1 MASIMEVIAARRAG
15 QAAPAAPAAT
25 QDPQDVQV
33 PGLTDAIKEVGAY
46 GLGVVAAV
54 GNTLDI
60 PRTVAWDA
68 VLGENP
74 IDQLATPFSS
84 ENRLSGRDVLTRM
97 GITKKNRDGGIDD
110 WWGDPEEA
118 VSDLGGFAMEVL
130 LDPLGPIGKVFKIPQ
145 LLGGTAKAGARA
157 AIGVTKGAASLLP
170 GGRFAVGA
178 TEEILTYARKVAHQL
193 FNYKRQNSTD
203 PNLKDIF
210 ENMTDGLIRSED
222 YTQSV
227 GMAALGEMERKGFHL
242 RTDHPDFLTNLR
254 AVRLYVDK
262 VDDVAKQLRP
272 DWKLLPDEI
281 KPYFNEMR
289 SITHKRRIA
298 EAGSGLRTPA
308 FVDDAGIEYWP
319 RRMQDTLKH
328 LVTEEE
334 LSVPGTPNFFRK
346 FSTEGGENALRD
358 FLYKGNKL
366 GTEGLQEVLTDPQW
380 TQIAEE
386 TSKLVGA
393 DLAEGFATGRLR
405 DAAGPAHL
413 KEFAET
419 LGINTRQLWT
429 DLGLSMDQP
438 YAKTADLT
446 AALEKYRTAQDAA
459 VQVGKAP
466 SRQVSHKVNGQDEW
480 WFYDLFSGK
489 PKALRKNEAGEFVML
504 GRQNPKAVVAQ
515 QQDALLNF
523 SKRAARKNAQNN
535 PELLARLER
544 AEQSGAGFLSYLDD
558 AGDIQYLVPRLES
571 VLNPNW
577 TGRLQGLARSIAK
590 GPVEEMDIVRN
601 RITAQIEARYSDV
614 ILRDMP
620 ATTADGRFLFKET
633 ATGRKIKVSRAKA
646 LNPPENFQKRLDSG
660 ELTQVMDDR
669 YEQLADLV
677 TRREKVREFGLFGN
691 NPVVDWIDGELAGR
705 KRIEV
710 AQALMKI
717 VTDTV
722 VEQHGTTA
730 ASWKP
735 GRVAVTRFDN
745 PLGVPVDKLLK
756 SNKQISKPA
765 FLDLIA
771 KRLEEHGVYKYD
783 QKLAEPGRHYTKE
796 LARTITDTKLDP
808 QMMKELQEAFEYFDT
823 PPEIGKLGQLMD
835 SYLAIHK
842 SGLLSNLAT
851 VNRDALSGITN
862 AVAMGDIPVSP
873 AGYGRFKDAA
883 ALARGR
889 DIAGEVAH
897 PDVVDMVKR
906 MGLDPNNNSDR
917 GRAFV
922 YLYAGAMHRSHMHA
936 QLTSDLPARL
946 KSGQADDILDQ
957 IPNQRQEG
965 SLESLKRMW
974 GSQSIRA
981 QLAPWN
987 VPGVITKTP
996 AGYGPRSTENIVA
1009 ALHGAVRGTADN
1021 TIRMASIL
1029 SNMDKGMSFR
1039 DAFERVNWHQ
1049 VSYDPRRY
1057 TRFEKRV
1064 MKRVIPFY
1072 SFISRSLPMVAMELA
1087 SHPGGGLGRVIRA
1100 QRLAQ
1105 GDDKS
1110 YVPYDLQ
1117 DSAAIP
1123 LSPGQKGELRYI
1135 TNLGLMHEDALRYL
1149 APTEG
1154 VRGILKRVVGSS
1166 NPLLKGVIE
1175 YSTNTSTF
1183 FDGPMGGRRL
1193 DDLDPAVGRILHNM
1207 GLTQLPPSGRPNPF
1221 ISPMVEAAAANSPAA
1236 AALRYARVISEPL
1249 KRRSIS
1255 EKMVN
1260 LLTGVRTKNITQ
1272 EALARELRDRLNAEQ
1287 IRMGARPISIVTG
1300 TEGLAEKYEAAGD
1313 EDAAEKLERISRAL
1327 AVIRK
1332 RLQQQKIEK

>member
-15 QAAPAAPAAT
+15 QTAPAVP

-33 PGLTDAIKEVGAY
+33 PGLTNAIKEVGAY

-74 IDQLATPFSS
+74 IDQLATPFSA
-84 ENRLSGRDVLTRM
+84 ENRLGGRDVLTRM
-97 GITKKNRDGGIDD
+97 GITKKNREGGVGD

-130 LDPLGPIGKVFKIPQ
+130 LDPLGPIGAAFKIPR
-145 LLGGTAKAGARA
+145 LLGLTAKTGARA
-157 AIGVTKGAASLLP
+157 ALGVTKGVASLLP

-178 TEEILTYARKVAHQL
+178 TEEVLTYARKVAHQL
-193 FNYKRQNSTD
+193 YNYKRQATTD
-203 PNLKDIF
+203 PRLKNIM
-210 ENMTDGLIRSED
+210 ESMTDGLIRSED
-222 YTQSV
+222 QIQSV

-242 RTDHPDFLTNLR
+242 RTDHPDFLANLR
-254 AVRLYVDK
+254 AVRLHVEG
-262 VDDVAKQLRP
+262 VDDIAKQLRP
-272 DWKLLPDEI
+272 DWKLVPDEI
-281 KPYFNEMR
+281 KPYFKEMKAA
-289 SITHKRRIA
+289 TLKRRIA

-308 FVDDAGIEYWP
+308 FVDDAGIEYWH
-319 RRMQDTLKH
+319 RRMLDTLKH

-334 LSVPGTPNFFRK
+334 LSVPGTSNFFRQ

-358 FLYKGNKL
+358 LLFKGNKL

-413 KEFAET
+413 KKFAEAVG
-419 LGINTRQLWT
+419 LSTRQLWT

-438 YAKTADLT
+438 YARTADLT
-446 AALEKYRTAQDAA
+446 DALEKYRAAQDAA

-466 SRQVSHKVNGQDEW
+466 SRQVSHQVNGQDEW

-489 PKALRKNEAGEFVML
+489 PKALRKNDAGEFVMP
-504 GRQNPKAVVAQ
+504 GRPNPEAVVAQ

-535 PELLARLER
+535 PDLLARLER
-544 AEQSGAGFLSYLDD
+544 AEQSGAGFLSYFDD
-558 AGDIQYLVPRLES
+558 AGNTQYLVPRLES

-577 TGRLQGLARSIAK
+577 KGRLQKLARSIAK

-601 RITAQIEARYSDV
+601 RITHQIETRYSDV

-620 ATTADGRFLFKET
+620 ASTDDGKVLFKDQ
-633 ATGRKIKVSRAKA
+633 TGRQIAKPREDV
-646 LNPPENFQKRLDSG
+646 LNPSDHFRRQMDSG
-660 ELTQVMDDR
+660 ELTQVMEDR
-669 YEQLADLV
+669 YENLADLI

-691 NPVVDWIDGELAGR
+691 NPVVDWIDGELAGQ

-710 AQALMKI
+710 AQALMKL

-735 GRVAVTRFDN
+735 GRVAITRFDN
-745 PLGVPVDKLLK
+745 PLGVSVDKLLK

-765 FLDLIA
+765 FLDLVA
-771 KRLEEHGVYKYD
+771 KRLEEHGVYKFD
-783 QKLAEPGRHYTKE
+783 EKLAEPGRHYTKE

-808 QMMKELQEAFEYFDT
+808 RMMGELQAAFEYFAA
-823 PPEIGKLGQLMD
+823 PPEVGKLGQLMD

-842 SGLLSNLAT
+842 SGLLSTPST
-851 VNRDALSGITN
+851 VFRDTGSGIVN
-862 AVAMGDIPVSP
+862 AIAMGDLPVSP
-873 AGYGRFKDAA
+873 AGIGRFKDAA

-889 DIAGEVAH
+889 DVAGEIAH
-897 PDVVDMVKR
+897 PDVIDMVKR

-936 QLTSDLPARL
+936 QLGSDLPARL

-957 IPNQRQEG
+957 IPNQRREG

-974 GSQSIRA
+974 GSQSIGA

-987 VPGVITKTP
+987 VPGVVTKTP

-1021 TIRMASIL
+1021 TIRMSSIL
-1029 SNMDKGMSFR
+1029 NNMDKGMSFR

-1057 TRFEKRV
+1057 TRFEKQV
-1064 MKRVIPFY
+1064 MKRAIPFY

-1105 GDDKS
+1105 GKEEN

-1166 NPLLKGVIE
+1166 NPLVKGVVE
-1175 YSTNTSTF
+1175 YATNTSTF

-1300 TEGLAEKYEAAGD
+1300 TEGLAERYEAAGD
-1313 EDAAEKLERISRAL
+1313 EGAAEKLERISRTL

>member
-1 MASIMEVIAARRAG
+1 MEG
-15 QAAPAAPAAT
+15 
-25 QDPQDVQV
+25 
-33 PGLTDAIKEVGAY
+33 
-46 GLGVVAAV
+46 
-54 GNTLDI
+54 
-60 PRTVAWDA
+60 
-68 VLGENP
+68 
-74 IDQLATPFSS
+74 
-84 ENRLSGRDVLTRM
+84 
-97 GITKKNRDGGIDD
+97 
-110 WWGDPEEA
+110 
-118 VSDLGGFAMEVL
+118 
-130 LDPLGPIGKVFKIPQ
+130 
-145 LLGGTAKAGARA
+145 
-157 AIGVTKGAASLLP
+157 
-170 GGRFAVGA
+170 
-178 TEEILTYARKVAHQL
+178 
-193 FNYKRQNSTD
+193 
-203 PNLKDIF
+203 
-210 ENMTDGLIRSED
+210 MTDGLIRSED
-222 YTQSV
+222 DIQSV
-227 GMAALGEMERKGFHL
+227 GMAALGEMEQKGFYL
-242 RTDHPDFLTNLR
+242 RTDHPDFQDNLR
-254 AVRLYVDK
+254 AVRLHVEG
-262 VDDVAKQLRP
+262 VDDIAKQLRP
-272 DWKLLPDEI
+272 DWKLVPDEI
-281 KPYFNEMR
+281 KPYFKEMR
-289 SITHKRRIA
+289 NMTLKRRIA
-298 EAGSGLRTPA
+298 EAGSALRTPA
-308 FVDDAGIEYWP
+308 FVDDAGIEYWH
-319 RRMQDTLKH
+319 RRMLDTLKH

-334 LSVPGTPNFFRK
+334 LSVPGTPNFFRQ

-358 FLYKGNKL
+358 LLFKGNKL

-380 TQIAEE
+380 TQIAAE

-393 DLAEGFATGRLR
+393 DLAEGFASGRLR
-405 DAAGPAHL
+405 DHAGPKHL
-413 KEFAET
+413 HKLADA
-419 LGINTRQLWT
+419 LGVSTRQLWT

-438 YAKTADLT
+438 YAKTADLIPV
-446 AALEKYRTAQDAA
+446 LEKYRVSQNAA
-459 VQVGKAP
+459 AQVGKAR
-466 SRQVSHKVNGQDEW
+466 SRQAHTESGW
-480 WFYDLFSGK
+480 AFYDLFTGK
-489 PKALRKNEAGEFVML
+489 PKSLRKNDAGDFVMP
-504 GRQNPKAVVAQ
+504 GRENPKAVIETQ
-515 QQDALLNF
+515 QQDLLKF
-523 SKRAARKNAQNN
+523 AKREARKHEREN

-544 AEQSGAGFLSYLDD
+544 AEQSGAGFLQYTDD
-558 AGDIQYLVPRLES
+558 TGVAQYLVPRLES
-571 VLNPNW
+571 VLNKNW
-577 TGRLQGLARSIAK
+577 DKRMQGLARSIAR
-590 GPVEEMDIVRN
+590 GPVKEMDIVRD
-601 RITAQIEARYSDV
+601 RITHNIEARYSDV

-620 ATTADGRFLFKET
+620 ATTVDGQFRFRET
-633 ATGRKIKVSRAKA
+633 VTGRTFKVPRAKV
-646 LNPPENFQKRLDSG
+646 LDPSDSFRARVEAG
-660 ELTQVMDDR
+660 ELVQIMDDR
-669 YEQLADLV
+669 YYELADLV
-677 TRREKVREFGLFGN
+677 TRREKVREYGLFGN

-710 AQALMKI
+710 AQALMKL

-735 GRVAVTRFDN
+735 NRVAITRFDN

-765 FLDLIA
+765 FLDLVA
-771 KRLEEHGVYKYD
+771 KRLEEHGIYKYD
-783 QKLAEPGRHYTKE
+783 EKLVEPGRHYTRE
-796 LARTITDTKLDP
+796 LAQTIIDTKLDP
-808 QMMKELQEAFEYFDT
+808 QMMGELQAAFEYFAV
-823 PPEIGKLGQLMD
+823 PPEIGKLEQLMD

-842 SGLLSNLAT
+842 SGLLSNPST
-851 VNRDALSGITN
+851 VVRDALSGFTN
-862 AVAMGDIPVSP
+862 AIAMGDLPVSP
-873 AGYGRFKDAA
+873 AGIGRVKDAL

-889 DIAGEVAH
+889 DVAGDIAH

-917 GRAFV
+917 ARAFV

-965 SLESLKRMW
+965 MLESLKRTW
-974 GSQSIRA
+974 GSQSIGA

-1021 TIRMASIL
+1021 TIRMSSIL
-1029 SNMDKGMSFR
+1029 NNMDRGMSFR

-1064 MKRVIPFY
+1064 MKRAIPFY

-1105 GDDKS
+1105 GDQES

-1175 YSTNTSTF
+1175 YATNTSTF

-1249 KRRSIS
+1249 NRRSVS
-1255 EKMVN
+1255 EKMIN
-1260 LLTGVRTKNITQ
+1260 LLTGVRTKNIDQ

-1300 TEGLAEKYEAAGD
+1300 TEGLAERYEAAGD